1 MTTRT
6 HCLTLDAQ
14 DPLAPLRNQF
24 ALPAG
29 VIYLDG
35 NSLGARPVAALERAQ
50 AVIAEEWGN
59 GLIRSWNSAGW
70 ADLSQHLGNRLAPLI
85 GARDGEVV
93 ITDTTSINLF
103 KVLSAALTVQRG
115 RAPSRKVI
123 VSEASNFPTDLY
135 IAEGLTELLQ
145 QGYSLRLVNS
155 PDELPKAI
163 DQDTAVVMLTHVN
176 YKTGYMYDMQ
186 AQTAL
191 SHECGALAIWD
202 LAHSAGAVPIDL
214 HQAGADYAIGCTYK
228 YLNGGPGSQAFVW
241 VNPALV
247 DVVTQPL
254 SGWFGHTRQ
263 FAMES
268 RYAPS
273 QGIARYLCGTQPIAS
288 LAMVECGLDIFAQT
302 DMASLRS
309 KSLALTDLFIELV
322 ESRCAAH
329 DLTLITPREHARRG
343 SHVSFEHPEGYAVI
357 QALIARGVI
366 GDYREPRIMRFG
378 FTPLY
383 TSFAE
388 VWDAVE
394 ILGEILDQKTWD
406 QPQFKVRHSVT

>member
-1 MTTRT
+1 MTTRS
-6 HCLTLDAQ
+6 HCQALDAQ
-14 DPLAPLRNQF
+14 DPLAPLRRQF
-24 ALPAG
+24 ALPEG

-35 NSLGARPVAALERAQ
+35 NSLGARPVAALARAQ
-50 AVIAEEWGN
+50 QVLAQEWGN

-70 ADLSQHLGNRLAPLI
+70 ADLSQRLGNRLAPLI

-103 KVLSAALTVQRG
+103 KVLSAALSVQRQRQPG
-115 RAPSRKVI
+115 RKVI

-135 IAEGLTELLQ
+135 IAEGLAELLQ

-155 PDELPKAI
+155 PDELPQAI
-163 DQDTAVVMLTHVN
+163 DQDVAVVMLTHVN

-186 AQTAL
+186 ALTAL
-191 SHECGALAIWD
+191 SHECGALSIWD

-214 HQAGADYAIGCTYK
+214 HKARADYAIGCTYK

-241 VNPALV
+241 VNPLLV
-247 DVVTQPL
+247 DVVRQPL

-263 FAMES
+263 FAMEAQ
-268 RYAPS
+268 YAPS
-273 QGIARYLCGTQPIAS
+273 AGIARYLCGTQPITS
-288 LAMVECGLDIFAQT
+288 LAMVECGLEIFAQT
-302 DMASLRS
+302 DMASLRT
-309 KSLALTDLFIELV
+309 KSLALTDLFIALV
-322 ESRCAAH
+322 EARCAAH
-329 DLTLITPREHARRG
+329 GLVLITPREHARRG

-383 TSFAE
+383 TSFTE

-394 ILGEILDQKTWD
+394 ILGDILDTGTWD
-406 QPQFKVRHSVT
+406 QPQFKVRNSVT

>member
-50 AVIAEEWGN
+50 AVIVEEWGN

-70 ADLSQHLGNRLAPLI
+70 ADLSQRLGNRLAPLI

-103 KVLSAALTVQRG
+103 KVLSAALTVQRE

-155 PDELPKAI
+155 PDELPQAI

-273 QGIARYLCGTQPIAS
+273 QGIARYLCGTQPITS

-302 DMASLRS
+302 DMASLRA
-309 KSLALTDLFIELV
+309 KSLALTDLFIERV

-394 ILGEILDQKTWD
+394 ILGEILDQKAWD

>member
-70 ADLSQHLGNRLAPLI
+70 ADLSQRLGNRLAPLI

-103 KVLSAALTVQRG
+103 KVLSAALTVQRE

-202 LAHSAGAVPIDL
+202 LAHSAGAVPINL
-214 HQAGADYAIGCTYK
+214 HQASADYAIGCTYK

-273 QGIARYLCGTQPIAS
+273 QGIARYLCGTQPITS

>member
-1 MTTRT
+1 MTSRS
-6 HCLTLDAQ
+6 HCLALDAQ
-14 DPLAPLRNQF
+14 DPLAPLRQQF
-24 ALPAG
+24 VLPAG

-50 AVIAEEWGN
+50 QVIAEEWGN

-70 ADLSQHLGNRLAPLI
+70 ADLSQRLGNCLAPLI

-103 KVLSAALTVQRG
+103 KVLSAALSVQRQ
-115 RAPSRKVI
+115 REPARKVI

-155 PDELPKAI
+155 PDELPQAI
-163 DQDTAVVMLTHVN
+163 DQDVAVVMLTHVN

-186 AQTAL
+186 ALTAL
-191 SHECGALAIWD
+191 SHECGALSIWD

-214 HQAGADYAIGCTYK
+214 NKAGADYAIGCTYK

-247 DVVTQPL
+247 DVVRQPL

-263 FAMES
+263 FAMEAH
-268 RYAPS
+268 YAPS
-273 QGIARYLCGTQPIAS
+273 AGIARYLCGTQPITS
-288 LAMVECGLDIFAQT
+288 LAMVECGLEIFAQT

-309 KSLALTDLFIELV
+309 KSLALTDLFITLV
-322 ESRCAAH
+322 EARCAAH
-329 DLTLITPREHARRG
+329 GLELITPREHAKRG

-383 TSFAE
+383 TSFTE
-388 VWDAVE
+388 VFDAVE
-394 ILGEILDQKTWD
+394 ILGEILDNRTWD
-406 QPQFKVRHSVT
+406 QPQFKVRNSVT

>member
-1 MTTRT
+1 MITRS
-6 HCLTLDAQ
+6 HCQALDDQ
-14 DPLAPLRNQF
+14 DRLAPLRHQF
-24 ALPAG
+24 ALPQG

-35 NSLGARPVAALERAQ
+35 NSLGARPVAALARAQ
-50 AVIAEEWGN
+50 QVIAEEWGN

-70 ADLSQHLGNRLAPLI
+70 ADLSQRLGNRLAPLI
-85 GARDGEVV
+85 GAGEGEVV

-103 KVLSAALTVQRG
+103 KVLSAALSVQRQ
-115 RAPSRKVI
+115 RAPQRKVI

-135 IAEGLTELLQ
+135 IAEGLAELLQ

-155 PDELPKAI
+155 PDELPHAI
-163 DQDTAVVMLTHVN
+163 DPDVAVVMLTHVN
-176 YKTGYMYDMQ
+176 YKTGYMYDMH
-186 AQTAL
+186 ALTTL
-191 SHECGALAIWD
+191 SHECGALSLWD

-247 DVVTQPL
+247 DVVRQPL

-263 FAMES
+263 FAMET

-273 QGIARYLCGTQPIAS
+273 AGIARYLCGTQPITS
-288 LAMVECGLDIFAQT
+288 LAMVECGLEIFEQT
-302 DMASLRS
+302 DMASLRG
-309 KSLALTDLFIELV
+309 KSLALTDLFIALV
-322 ESRCAAH
+322 EARCAAH
-329 DLTLITPREHARRG
+329 GLVLITPREHARRG

-383 TSFAE
+383 TCFTE

-394 ILGEILDQKTWD
+394 ILGEILDNRTWD
-406 QPQFKVRHSVT
+406 QAQFKVRNSVT

>member
-35 NSLGARPVAALERAQ
+35 NSLGARPVAALARAQ

-70 ADLSQHLGNRLAPLI
+70 ADLSQRLGNRLAPLI

-103 KVLSAALTVQRG
+103 KVLSAALTVLRE

-155 PDELPKAI
+155 PDELPQAI

-214 HQAGADYAIGCTYK
+214 HQTGADYAIGCTYK

-273 QGIARYLCGTQPIAS
+273 QGIARYLCGTQPITS

-302 DMASLRS
+302 DMASLRA

>member
-1 MTTRT
+1 MTTRS
-6 HCLTLDAQ
+6 HCLALDDQ
-14 DPLAPLRNQF
+14 DPLAPLRRQF
-24 ALPAG
+24 ALPDG

-70 ADLSQHLGNRLAPLI
+70 ADLSQRLGNRLAPLI

-103 KVLSAALTVQRG
+103 KVLSAALTVQRQ
-115 RAPSRKVI
+115 RTPARKVI

-155 PDELPKAI
+155 PDELPEAI
-163 DQDTAVVMLTHVN
+163 DNDVAVVMLTHVN

-186 AQTAL
+186 AVTAL
-191 SHECGALAIWD
+191 SHECGALSIWD

-214 HQAGADYAIGCTYK
+214 HTAGADYAIGCTYK

-247 DVVTQPL
+247 DVVRQPL

-268 RYAPS
+268 NYAPS
-273 QGIARYLCGTQPIAS
+273 AGIARYLCGTQPITS
-288 LAMVECGLDIFAQT
+288 LAMVECGLEIFAQT

-309 KSLALTDLFIELV
+309 KSLALTDVFIALV
-322 ESRCAAH
+322 EARCAAH
-329 DLTLITPREHARRG
+329 GLVLITPREHAKRG

-383 TSFAE
+383 TSFTE
-388 VWDAVE
+388 VFDAVE
-394 ILGEILDQKTWD
+394 ILGEILDNRTWD
-406 QPQFKVRHSVT
+406 QPQFKVRNSVT

>member
-35 NSLGARPVAALERAQ
+35 NSLGARPVAALARAQ

-70 ADLSQHLGNRLAPLI
+70 ADLSQRLGNRLAPLI

-103 KVLSAALTVQRG
+103 KVLSAALTVQRE

-155 PDELPKAI
+155 PDELPQAI

-247 DVVTQPL
+247 NVVTQPL

-273 QGIARYLCGTQPIAS
+273 QGIARYLCGTQPITS

-302 DMASLRS
+302 DMASLRT
-309 KSLALTDLFIELV
+309 KSLALTDLFIALV

-329 DLTLITPREHARRG
+329 ELTLITPREHARRG

-383 TSFAE
+383 TSFIE

-406 QPQFKVRHSVT
+406 QPQFKVRNSVT

>member
-70 ADLSQHLGNRLAPLI
+70 ADLSQRLGNRLAPLI

-103 KVLSAALTVQRG
+103 KVLSAALTVQRE

-155 PDELPKAI
+155 PDELPQAI

-176 YKTGYMYDMQ
+176 YKTGYMYEMQ

-273 QGIARYLCGTQPIAS
+273 QGIARYLCGTQPITS

-302 DMASLRS
+302 DMASLRA
-309 KSLALTDLFIELV
+309 KSLALTDLFIERV

>member
-1 MTTRT
+1 MTTRS
-6 HCLTLDAQ
+6 HCQALDAQ
-14 DPLAPLRNQF
+14 DPLAPLRRQF
-24 ALPAG
+24 ALPEG

-35 NSLGARPVAALERAQ
+35 NSLGARPVAALARAQ
-50 AVIAEEWGN
+50 QVIAQEWGN

-70 ADLSQHLGNRLAPLI
+70 ADLSQRLGNRLAPLI

-103 KVLSAALTVQRG
+103 KVLSAALSVQRQRQPG
-115 RAPSRKVI
+115 RKVI

-135 IAEGLTELLQ
+135 IAEGLAELLQ

-155 PDELPKAI
+155 PDELPQAI
-163 DQDTAVVMLTHVN
+163 DQDVAVVMLTHVN

-186 AQTAL
+186 ALTAL
-191 SHECGALAIWD
+191 SHECGALSIWD

-214 HQAGADYAIGCTYK
+214 HKARADYAIGCTYK

-247 DVVTQPL
+247 DLVRQPL

-263 FAMES
+263 FAMEAQ
-268 RYAPS
+268 YAPS
-273 QGIARYLCGTQPIAS
+273 AGIARYLCGTQPITS
-288 LAMVECGLDIFAQT
+288 LAMVECGLEIFAQT
-302 DMASLRS
+302 DMASLRT
-309 KSLALTDLFIELV
+309 KSLALTDLFIALV
-322 ESRCAAH
+322 EARCAAH
-329 DLTLITPREHARRG
+329 GLVLITPREHARRG

-383 TSFAE
+383 TSFTE

-394 ILGEILDQKTWD
+394 ILGDILDTGTWD
-406 QPQFKVRHSVT
+406 QPQFKVRNSVT

>member
-1 MTTRT
+1 MTTRS
-6 HCLTLDAQ
+6 HCQALDAQ
-14 DPLAPLRNQF
+14 DPLAPLRQQF
-24 ALPAG
+24 ALPDG

-35 NSLGARPVAALERAQ
+35 NSLGARPVASLARAQ
-50 AVIAEEWGN
+50 QVIAEEWGN

-70 ADLSQHLGNRLAPLI
+70 ADLSQRLGNRLAPLI

-103 KVLSAALTVQRG
+103 KVLSAALSVQRL
-115 RAPSRKVI
+115 RQPNRKVI

-155 PDELPKAI
+155 PNELPQAI
-163 DQDTAVVMLTHVN
+163 DQDVAVVMLTHVN

-186 AQTAL
+186 ALTAL
-191 SHECGALAIWD
+191 SHECGALSIWD

-214 HQAGADYAIGCTYK
+214 HQAEADYAIGCTYK

-241 VNPALV
+241 VNPQLV
-247 DVVTQPL
+247 DVVRQPL

-268 RYAPS
+268 AYAPS
-273 QGIARYLCGTQPIAS
+273 AGIARYLCGTQPITS
-288 LAMVECGLDIFAQT
+288 LAMVECGLEIFAQT

-309 KSLALTDLFIELV
+309 KSLALTDLFIALV
-322 ESRCAAH
+322 EERCAAH
-329 DLTLITPREHARRG
+329 GLELITPREHAKRG
-343 SHVSFEHPEGYAVI
+343 SHVSFEHSEGYAVI

-383 TSFAE
+383 TSFTE
-388 VWDAVE
+388 VFDAVE
-394 ILGEILDQKTWD
+394 ILGEILDKRTWD
-406 QPQFKVRHSVT
+406 QPQFKVRNSVT

>member
-14 DPLAPLRNQF
+14 DPLAPLRDQF

-35 NSLGARPVAALERAQ
+35 NSLGARPVAALARAQ
-50 AVIAEEWGN
+50 AVIVEEWGN

-70 ADLSQHLGNRLAPLI
+70 ADLSQRLGNRLAPLI

-103 KVLSAALTVQRG
+103 KVLSAALTVQRE

-155 PDELPKAI
+155 PDELPQAI

-191 SHECGALAIWD
+191 SHECGVLAIWD

-214 HQAGADYAIGCTYK
+214 HQTGADYAIGCTYK

-273 QGIARYLCGTQPIAS
+273 QGIARYLCGTQPITS

-302 DMASLRS
+302 DMASLRA
-309 KSLALTDLFIELV
+309 KSLALTDLFIERV

>member
-1 MTTRT
+1 MTTRS
-6 HCLTLDAQ
+6 HCQALDVQ
-14 DPLAPLRNQF
+14 DPLAPLRDQF

-35 NSLGARPVAALERAQ
+35 NSLGARPLASLARAQ
-50 AVIAEEWGN
+50 QVIAEEWGN

-70 ADLSQHLGNRLAPLI
+70 ADLSLRLGNRLAPLI
-85 GARDGEVV
+85 GAGEGEVAV
-93 ITDTTSINLF
+93 TDTTSINLF
-103 KVLSAALTVQRG
+103 KVLSAALGVQRE
-115 RAPSRKVI
+115 RAPARKVI

-135 IAEGLTELLQ
+135 IAEGLAELLQ
-145 QGYSLRLVNS
+145 QGYVLRLVNS
-155 PDELPKAI
+155 PDELPSAI
-163 DQDTAVVMLTHVN
+163 DQDVAVVMLTHVN
-176 YKTGYMYDMQ
+176 YKSGSMYDMH
-186 AQTAL
+186 ALTAL
-191 SHECGALAIWD
+191 SHECGALSLWD

-214 HQAGADYAIGCTYK
+214 HAAGADYAIGCTYK

-247 DVVTQPL
+247 DLVRQPL

-268 RYAPS
+268 NYAPS
-273 QGIARYLCGTQPIAS
+273 AGIARYLCGTQPITS
-288 LAMVECGLDIFAQT
+288 LAMVECGLEIFEQT

-309 KSLALTDLFIELV
+309 KSLALTDLFIERV
-322 ESRCAAH
+322 EARCAVH
-329 DLTLITPREHARRG
+329 GLKLITPREHARRG
-343 SHVSFEHPEGYAVI
+343 SHVSFEHPQGYAVI

-366 GDYREPRIMRFG
+366 GDYREPHIMRFG

-383 TSFAE
+383 TRFTD

-394 ILGEILDQKTWD
+394 ILGDILDNTTWD
-406 QPQFKVRHSVT
+406 QAKFKVRNSVT

>member
-1 MTTRT
+1 MTTPS
-6 HCLTLDAQ
+6 HCQALDAQ
-14 DPLAPLRNQF
+14 DPLAPLRAQF
-24 ALPAG
+24 ALPEG

-35 NSLGARPVAALERAQ
+35 NSLGARPVAALARAQ
-50 AVIAEEWGN
+50 QVIAEEWGN

-70 ADLSQHLGNRLAPLI
+70 ADLSLRLGNRLAPLI

-103 KVLSAALTVQRG
+103 KVLSAALSVQRQ
-115 RAPSRKVI
+115 RAPGRKVI

-135 IAEGLTELLQ
+135 IAQGLAQLLQ

-155 PDELPKAI
+155 PDELPQAI
-163 DQDTAVVMLTHVN
+163 DQDVAVVMLTHVN

-186 AQTAL
+186 ALTAL
-191 SHECGALAIWD
+191 SHECGALSIWD
-202 LAHSAGAVPIDL
+202 LAHSAGAVPVDL
-214 HQAGADYAIGCTYK
+214 HRAGADYAIGCTYK

-241 VNPALV
+241 VNPVLV
-247 DVVTQPL
+247 DVVRQPL

-268 RYAPS
+268 TYAPS
-273 QGIARYLCGTQPIAS
+273 NGIARYLCGTQPITS
-288 LAMVECGLDIFAQT
+288 LAMVECGLEIFAQT
-302 DMASLRS
+302 DMASLRT
-309 KSLALTDLFIELV
+309 KSLALTDLFITLV

-329 DLTLITPREHARRG
+329 GVTLITPREHARRG

-383 TSFAE
+383 TRFTE

-394 ILGEILDQKTWD
+394 ILGEILDNRTWD
-406 QPQFKVRHSVT
+406 QPQFKVRNSVT

>member
-1 MTTRT
+1 MTTRSD
-6 HCLTLDAQ
+6 CQALDAQ
-14 DPLAPLRNQF
+14 DPLAPLRRQF
-24 ALPAG
+24 ALPEG

-35 NSLGARPVAALERAQ
+35 NSLGARPVAALARAQ

-70 ADLSQHLGNRLAPLI
+70 AHLSQRLGDCLAPLI

-103 KVLSAALTVQRG
+103 KVLSAALTVQRQRQPG
-115 RAPSRKVI
+115 RKVI

-135 IAEGLTELLQ
+135 IAEGLAELLQ

-155 PDELPKAI
+155 PDELPQAI
-163 DQDTAVVMLTHVN
+163 DQDVAVVMLTHVN
-176 YKTGYMYDMQ
+176 YKTGFMYDMQ
-186 AQTAL
+186 ALTDL
-191 SHECGALAIWD
+191 SHECGALSIWD

-247 DVVTQPL
+247 DVVRQPL

-268 RYAPS
+268 NYAPS
-273 QGIARYLCGTQPIAS
+273 AGIARYLCGTQPITS
-288 LAMVECGLDIFAQT
+288 LAMVECGLEIFAQT

-309 KSLALTDLFIELV
+309 KSLALTDLFIALV
-322 ESRCAAH
+322 QTRCAAH
-329 DLTLITPREHARRG
+329 ELVLITPREHARRG

-383 TSFAE
+383 TRFTE

-394 ILGEILDQKTWD
+394 ILGDILDNRTWD
-406 QPQFKVRHSVT
+406 QPQFKVRNSVT

>member
-6 HCLTLDAQ
+6 DCLTLDDQ

-70 ADLSQHLGNRLAPLI
+70 ADLSQRLGNRLAPLI

-103 KVLSAALTVQRG
+103 KVLSAALTVQRE

-135 IAEGLTELLQ
+135 IAEGLAELLQ

-155 PDELPKAI
+155 PDELPHAI
-163 DQDTAVVMLTHVN
+163 GQDTAVVMLTHVN

-214 HQAGADYAIGCTYK
+214 HEAGADYAIGCTYK

-273 QGIARYLCGTQPIAS
+273 QGIARYLCGTQPITS

-302 DMASLRS
+302 DMTSLRS
-309 KSLALTDLFIELV
+309 KSLALTDLFIERV

-329 DLTLITPREHARRG
+329 QLTLITPREHARRG

-406 QPQFKVRHSVT
+406 QPQFKVRNSVT

>member
-1 MTTRT
+1 MITRS
-6 HCLTLDAQ
+6 HCQTLDAQ
-14 DPLAPLRNQF
+14 DPLAPLRDQF
-24 ALPAG
+24 ALPVG

-35 NSLGARPVAALERAQ
+35 NSLGARPVASLARAQ
-50 AVIAEEWGN
+50 QVIAEEWGN

-70 ADLSQHLGNRLAPLI
+70 ADLSLRLGDRLAPLI
-85 GARDGEVV
+85 GAGEGEVA

-103 KVLSAALTVQRG
+103 KVLSAALTVQRQ
-115 RAPSRKVI
+115 REPARKVI

-135 IAEGLTELLQ
+135 IAEGLADLLQ

-155 PDELPKAI
+155 PDELPQAI
-163 DQDTAVVMLTHVN
+163 DDDVAVVMLTHVN
-176 YKTGYMYDMQ
+176 YKSGYMYDMQ
-186 AQTAL
+186 ALTAL
-191 SHECGALAIWD
+191 SHECGALSIWD

-214 HQAGADYAIGCTYK
+214 HAAGADYAIGCTYK

-247 DVVTQPL
+247 DVVRQPL

-268 RYAPS
+268 NYAPS
-273 QGIARYLCGTQPIAS
+273 AGIARYLCGTQPITS
-288 LAMVECGLDIFAQT
+288 LAMMESGLEIFEQT
-302 DMASLRS
+302 DMGSLRS
-309 KSLALTDLFIELV
+309 KSLALTDMFIERV
-322 ESRCAAH
+322 EARCAAH
-329 DLTLITPREHARRG
+329 GLKLITPREHARRG

-383 TSFAE
+383 TSFTE

-394 ILGEILDQKTWD
+394 ILGEILDENTWD